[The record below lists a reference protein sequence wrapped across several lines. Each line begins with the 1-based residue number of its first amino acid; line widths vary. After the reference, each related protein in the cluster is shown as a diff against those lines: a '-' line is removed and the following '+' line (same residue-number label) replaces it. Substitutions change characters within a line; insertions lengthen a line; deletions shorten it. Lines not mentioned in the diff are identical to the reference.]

1 MDDALTDDATALFE
15 SITTTSLVDRAHS
28 QIRALIIAGRLA
40 PGEPL
45 KDSVLAEQMGI
56 SRSPV
61 REALR
66 RLEQSGLVEKSA
78 NRSYRISLLA
88 ADDIPELAALRLA
101 DETLAVRTIV
111 HGRTPLEPLEPYIAA
126 LVAAMG
132 DAQAAAA
139 ADAAF
144 HRAVV
149 GLAGLP
155 RLTARYDDLT
165 DQIRLALLASDIET
179 WGRGEM
185 LVENHTMLVD
195 ALREALETGDAR
207 RVVRMWEVH
216 VLAGMTADG
225 ILEPLS

>member
-1 MDDALTDDATALFE
+1 MNDAVTDDATGIFE
-15 SITTTSLVDRAHS
+15 SITTTSLVDRAHG
-28 QIRALIIAGRLA
+28 QIRALIVAGKLR

-88 ADDIPELAALRLA
+88 AEDIPELASLRLA

-111 HGRTPLEPLEPYIAA
+111 QHRYSIDSLAEHVAQLTAA
-126 LVAAMG
+126 TG
-132 DAQAAAA
+132 DPAAAAA

-149 GLAGLP
+149 GLARLP
-155 RLTARYDDLT
+155 RLAARYDDLT

-195 ALREALETGDAR
+195 ALTEALETGDAR

-216 VLAGMTADG
+216 VLGGMTAFD
-225 ILEPLS
+225 ILDPLS